1 MAGKIVADTLEHS
14 TAGSIATNYV
24 VNGSAKHLVHY
35 DQSGPT
41 VHNSFNNSSV
51 TDSSTGHFKCNYTS
65 SFADAVYFPL
75 GTGLKNTDGAD
86 SDRGGHSLGVDTGG
100 TIATSSADWNYLYGA
115 SQSSA
120 SIDLDSKHSIAT
132 MGELA

>member
-1 MAGKIVADTLEHS
+1 MAGTIVADTLTHS

-24 VNGSAKHLVHY
+24 VEGSAKHLVHY
-35 DQSGPT
+35 DQSVP
-41 VHNSFNNSSV
+41 VVSNSLNNSSV
-51 TDSSTGHFKCNYTS
+51 TDSSTGHFTCNYTS

-75 GTGLKNTDGAD
+75 GTNLKNSDDAD
-86 SDRGGHSLGVDTGG
+86 SDRGGHSLGIEEGG

-115 SQSSA
+115 SQTSA

-132 MGELA
+132 MGDLA